1 MNSSGEDGQPAELAG
16 WRSIGSGGPFH
27 LRCAAPPGGSLPQ
40 SPYSSRRKLKAS
52 TSKYS
57 GNNDS
62 SKASRA

>member
-1 MNSSGEDGQPAELAG
+1 MPVTQEQIELPH
-16 WRSIGSGGPFH
+16 RTFP
-27 LRCAAPPGGSLPQ
+27 AAPPGGSLPQ